1 MTGSTNVQLEQMI
14 KSLKIRNFREVL
26 MKDELSNLKPKTNE
40 CYIIN
45 LQNQNQNGSHWL
57 GIWKKGRN
65 VRYFDSFGTSIPEE
79 VKKYYKGYKIENF
92 QSFADPL
99 NLSSKLISEI
109 PEKPLQKYSTDICG
123 ELSILFLLLCQKGY
137 PFEDVMKILE
147 NCTL

>member
-1 MTGSTNVQLEQMI
+1 MAGSTNIQLELMI
-14 KSLKIRNFREVL
+14 KSLKIRNFRGVL
-26 MKDELSNLKPKTNE
+26 MKDELRNLKPKTNE

-57 GIWKKGRN
+57 GIWKKGRD

-79 VKKYYKGYKIENF
+79 VKKYYKGYKIKNF

-99 NLSSKLISEI
+99 NLSSKLISMT

-123 ELSILFLLLCQKGY
+123 EISILFLWLCQKNY
-137 PFEDVMKILE
+137 SFEEVMKILE
-147 NCTL
+147 NSTV